1 MGAANLQL
9 PVIARKIP
17 ALVPQEH
24 QIRMCSDDRVKL
36 NLEIITSNQR
46 VLREWIQKK
55 VTFLFGCLEKND
67 GLCVIKHLCTFMRII
82 LGRKSW
88 LGHSS

>member
-1 MGAANLQL
+1 MS
-9 PVIARKIP
+9 

-24 QIRMCSDDRVKL
+24 QIRMCSDERDKL
-36 NLEIITSNQR
+36 HLEIITCNQR
-46 VLREWIQKK
+46 VLWKWIQKK
-55 VTFLFGCLEKND
+55 VTCLFGCLENND
-67 GLCVIKHLCTFMRII
+67 GLWVIEHLCNFMRNI